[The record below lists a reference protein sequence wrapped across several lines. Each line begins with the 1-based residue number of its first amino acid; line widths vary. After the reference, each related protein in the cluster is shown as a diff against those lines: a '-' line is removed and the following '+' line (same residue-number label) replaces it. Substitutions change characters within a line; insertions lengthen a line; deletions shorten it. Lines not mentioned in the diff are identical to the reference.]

1 MNRPIQ
7 YEEVLSRIH
16 NVIKGMA
23 LIGRAIE
30 VQGTRSSFKRVAFT
44 QVILAKGSDS
54 LWIK

>member
-1 MNRPIQ
+1 
-7 YEEVLSRIH
+7 
-16 NVIKGMA
+16 VIKGMA